1 VLEGGQLLEKA
12 AANISVVKGTLTA
25 ARAQSMSSR
34 GRSSVDPAGGQPY
47 AAAAMSLVF
56 HPAHPMVPTL
66 RADVRLFQV
75 RGEGEGGGRLASRT
89 AARGR
94 GAVHH
99 RPPGPRLPGC
109 RVAAVAGAGHAACLA
124 VLHLPGCAHACACLC

>member
-1 VLEGGQLLEKA
+1 MLCSTAGYGITCVLEGGNLLEKA

-34 GRSSVDPAGGQPY
+34 GRSSINPAGGQTY

-56 HPAHPMVPTL
+56 HSAHPLVPTL

-75 RGEGEGGGRLASRT
+75 GSTPAGTCQGRRHRSYRAPSLTRASRCM
-89 AARGR
+89 A
-94 GAVHH
+94 
-99 RPPGPRLPGC
+99 LQ
-109 RVAAVAGAGHAACLA
+109 
-124 VLHLPGCAHACACLC
+124 